1 MKIIAALK
9 ADLRSTDLIAG
20 SEVDSSIKEAAAAI
34 KNLPEWTKPEEKSV
48 PLMHK
53 PGSGF
58 IVKEPYGLV
67 LIISPVPSPL
77 LATAHA
83 HHRTHTHHRT
93 SLHALTRGDGAV
105 VTVELPDLAAAE
117 AVGGRHLRR

>member
-1 MKIIAALK
+1 MHFFSSMKIIAALK

-34 KNLPEWTKPEEKSV
+34 KNLPEWSKPEEKSV

-67 LIISPVPSPL
+67 LIISPVPSPFSWPPHTH
-77 LATAHA
+77 TART
-83 HHRTHTHHRT
+83 HHRTH
-93 SLHALTRGDGAV
+93 
-105 VTVELPDLAAAE
+105 
-117 AVGGRHLRR
+117 